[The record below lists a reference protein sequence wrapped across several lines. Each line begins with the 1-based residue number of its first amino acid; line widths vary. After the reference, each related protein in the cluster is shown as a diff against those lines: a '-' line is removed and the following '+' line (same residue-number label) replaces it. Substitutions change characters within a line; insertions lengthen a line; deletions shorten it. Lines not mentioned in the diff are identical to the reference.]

1 MAFDKI
7 ETGLKDTP
15 FKYILD
21 DVYGGKTCN

>member
-7 ETGLKDTP
+7 ETALKDTP
-15 FKYILD
+15 FKHILD